1 MVLVVLELRV
11 SAKPVRLLLCR
22 QGVYLTCMYSLAV
35 LQDIQ
40 WFCCYSHLVW
50 ATLVEILIVSSLL
63 YVVLGRAAFGGLA
76 VMGFSMCLG
85 LTASKV

>member
-1 MVLVVLELRV
+1 
-11 SAKPVRLLLCR
+11 
-22 QGVYLTCMYSLAV
+22 VYLTCTYSLAV